1 MKKSLAILGL
11 FVLTLLYFHDVL
23 TGKLLLAERDLTT
36 FFYPFRSIWVE
47 TIRQGHF
54 PFWNPYIKCGVPLF
68 ATIQPGVLYPLS
80 LPYLFLPLD
89 LAFNWTIV
97 FHFFLAGAFTYGLMR
112 ELGAS
117 MQAALAGTFALLFG
131 GYLIS
136 VHNVLNTLMSFS
148 WYPLV
153 MWCGCRMVRT
163 GLVRWAIAAGASL
176 CCMFLGGGMEIVL
189 LTFASLLLLCLYPRV
204 LPLKD
209 LESGPN
215 LQRRLIF
222 LGLTLVIFFGLT
234 MVQILPFLE
243 LYGQSHRYGGVSLG
257 EATLWSLDPRD
268 LSYFL
273 LPDLYGSRRT
283 PELYWKFQNYL
294 KTIYVG
300 PVILCLAG
308 IYFFRQ
314 GKRGLVLLAA
324 MGLTLVFAFGG
335 HTPLYPFFHKY
346 FPLFSALRYPVKFLF
361 LFVFYLCVASGLGL
375 DVVRQRFS
383 EKRHPP
389 YWCQGMLIAVILV
402 LAALFWVARLH
413 PEQMQSLAHQW
424 SGTLPESDY
433 LPLVLHNFNRMLALT
448 VLVLLVVFFGL
459 RHRLVRLGSPLL
471 LILLTL
477 DLFLG
482 NRGYAIKV
490 DAAAFHADNTIIR
503 TLRADPDLFRFH
515 VLPEARDLEITPVE
529 SFEEAHQ
536 NRKKLLG
543 NDLMME
549 HHLFDITGYNVP
561 LQPRY
566 ENVIGLILNRPLGSI
581 RALLDLLNVKYVLAA
596 EPVDLPGFSWIAD
609 GAGTSK
615 LYENH
620 HSLPRAFLV
629 KQFQVLKSEQEYARA
644 FIELTFDPASTILLD
659 GAPTR
664 FLELKKKPAVPDLK
678 SAVRVVTYENN
689 RIVLEVD
696 SPEAAFLFMSEAH
709 YPGWK
714 AYVDGREEEILRAD
728 YVFRAIPVGPG
739 SHRIEVVYQSLSF
752 KVGLAVSLLTIVML
766 VTVGVILT
774 RRRRVTLAGQGSEGP
789 KQI

>member
-1 MKKSLAILGL
+1 
-11 FVLTLLYFHDVL
+11 
-23 TGKLLLAERDLTT
+23 
-36 FFYPFRSIWVE
+36 
-47 TIRQGHF
+47 
-54 PFWNPYIKCGVPLF
+54 
-68 ATIQPGVLYPLS
+68 
-80 LPYLFLPLD
+80 
-89 LAFNWTIV
+89 
-97 FHFFLAGAFTYGLMR
+97 
-112 ELGAS
+112 
-117 MQAALAGTFALLFG
+117 
-131 GYLIS
+131 
-136 VHNVLNTLMSFS
+136 
-148 WYPLV
+148 
-153 MWCGCRMVRT
+153 
-163 GLVRWAIAAGASL
+163 
-176 CCMFLGGGMEIVL
+176 MFLGGGMEIVL
-189 LTFASLLLLCLYPRV
+189 LTLASLLFLCLYPRV

-222 LGLTLVIFFGLT
+222 LGLTLVIFFGLA
-234 MVQILPFLE
+234 MVQILPFWE
-243 LYGQSHRYGGVSLG
+243 LYKQSHRYGGVPLG

-273 LPDLYGSRRT
+273 LPDLYGQRRT

-308 IYFFRQ
+308 IYFVRQ
-314 GKRGLVLLAA
+314 GKRGLALLAA

-346 FPLFSALRYPVKFLF
+346 VPLFSALRYPVKFLF

-389 YWCQGMLIAVILV
+389 YWCQGLLIAVILV

-424 SGTLPESDY
+424 SGTSPKSAY

-471 LILLTL
+471 LVLLTL

-490 DAAAFHADNTIIR
+490 DAATFHADNTIIR

-515 VLPEARDLEITPVE
+515 VLPEARDLEIIPVE

-536 NRKKLLG
+536 NRKRLLG

-566 ENVIGLILNRPLGSI
+566 ERLIGLILGKPLDSI

-664 FLELKKKPAVPDLK
+664 FLELKKKPAVPNLK

-696 SPEAAFLFMSEAH
+696 SPEAAFLFMSETH

-766 VTVGVILT
+766 GGVWLIFT
-774 RRRRVTLAGQGSEGP
+774 IRKRGTKDTAC
-789 KQI
+789 